1 MYDKLTDE
9 NFLIFCARN
18 YDNPQC
24 HSTDEFLED
33 LQRIKYIKKLI
44 TRYTEN
50 GDLKERLILNHIT
63 ILNNV
68 FEPEVLCR
76 ILYLKMRPQYPY
88 LKPFLILLNILP
100 DQFYNVRDEEV
111 IKTDIIPMDE
121 TIVKRLRE
129 MTNGQQ

>member
-9 NFLIFCARN
+9 NFLIYSAKI

-50 GDLKERLILNHIT
+50 GDLKERLILNHLI

-68 FEPEVLCR
+68 FGAEFLCR
-76 ILYLKMRPQYPY
+76 VLYLKMRPQYPY

-100 DQFYNVRDEEV
+100 DIFYNVRDETV
-111 IKTDIIPMDE
+111 IKTDIIPMDNK
-121 TIVKRLRE
+121 IVEKLRE
-129 MTNGQQ
+129 LNNG